1 MINNYSIMSFTFNT
15 KILLKTIFS
24 LLFIFILGESLFS
37 QDLDIYKK
45 SKDDNLETPNIPSGM
60 SYSEFQILSRNLRLK
75 DMMYAMVVPGYV
87 HFKADEK
94 ITGYTL
100 LGLRTVGYIGLGAI
114 YYSYNKHYDSNY
126 NYGETNNGT
135 IDPNNYDIAFVT
147 SLTVIFAT
155 YFYDWIHGD
164 YKLKKKQNLIRYKY
178 GLKVELQN
186 TYGQINTVDVVP
198 IASIALSF

>member
-1 MINNYSIMSFTFNT
+1 MAFTFNT

-45 SKDDNLETPNIPSGM
+45 SKDDNLGTPNIPSGM

>member
-1 MINNYSIMSFTFNT
+1 MAFAFIKNT
-15 KILLKTIFS
+15 LLKPIFS
-24 LLFIFILGESLFS
+24 IIFIFIIGGSLFS

-45 SKDDNLETPNIPSGM
+45 GKDDNLQTPNIPSGM

-75 DMMYAMVVPGYV
+75 DMLYAMVVPGYV

-94 ITGYTL
+94 ATGYTL
-100 LGLRTVGYIGLGAI
+100 LGLRTAGYIGLGAI
-114 YYSYNKHYDSNY
+114 YYSYNKHYDANY
-126 NYGETNNGT
+126 DFGNTHDGT
-135 IDPNNYDIAFVT
+135 IDVNNYDIAFVT

-155 YFYDWIHGD
+155 YLYDWIHGD

>member
-1 MINNYSIMSFTFNT
+1 MINNYSIMAFTFNT

-45 SKDDNLETPNIPSGM
+45 SKDDNLGTPNIPSGM

>member
-45 SKDDNLETPNIPSGM
+45 SKDDNLGTPNIPSGM